1 MVRIHRRLAGIA
13 GHLLSQPVALY
24 IRTQR
29 DRLASRATAL
39 PPDMKRAFTPYF
51 DAELLEQT
59 RLVSSVP
66 WDLPAAPFEIA
77 LRRIGVYIPS
87 VALVSAITLD
97 NLIAVRD
104 EPSPRLLFHELV
116 HVAQFRLLGIS
127 TFAKLY
133 VSGFLS
139 EGSYEACPLER
150 CASALEERFSL
161 CREQFSVEAAI
172 ISWLKRDPARD
183 YGG

>member
-1 MVRIHRRLAGIA
+1 MKIVRIHRSFADIA
-13 GHLLSQPVALY
+13 GHLLSRPITRY

-29 DRLASRATAL
+29 DRLANRAMAL
-39 PPDMKRAFTPYF
+39 PPDMKREFIPYF

-59 RLVSSVP
+59 RLVSSGP

-77 LRRIGVYIPS
+77 LRRLGVYIPS
-87 VALVSAITLD
+87 IALVSAITLD

-133 VSGFLS
+133 VTGFLA
-139 EGSYEACPLER
+139 EGSYEAIPLER

-161 CREQFSVEAAI
+161 RREQFSAEAAVV
-172 ISWLKRDPARD
+172 SWLKRDPA
-183 YGG
+183 